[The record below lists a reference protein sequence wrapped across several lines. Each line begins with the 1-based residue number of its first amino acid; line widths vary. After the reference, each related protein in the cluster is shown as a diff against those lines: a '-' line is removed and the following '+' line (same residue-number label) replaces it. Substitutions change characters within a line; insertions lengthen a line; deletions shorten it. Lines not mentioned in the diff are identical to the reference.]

1 MESTVPSTDSRIKI
15 KLKPKIAATKPIPK
29 LLVPIAVATVKP
41 VLPAPNVV
49 LALKQIPSVP
59 KITATLNPVPKLIP
73 APAPDV
79 DDEDLLG
86 FPLYD
91 LRKHAGLSEGS
102 CNEKI
107 LELLDSLISLATKQ
121 KASSSGTEKTQ
132 NARRIASFIKARDA
146 IKDFKGEIKSGAQ
159 AQRDIP
165 SVGKGIAQRITE
177 YLKTGTLAELAV
189 ETDPET
195 QIILDLCTV
204 TGIGEERAK
213 ALLKLGVTS
222 VKDLREKYEKGI
234 IKVTKNQLTHH
245 MAVGL
250 KYYDDIKERMPW
262 SEADSITK
270 LLHKVISTV
279 DPKLIVSVCGSYRRM
294 KPTCGDIDVLI
305 THPDCI
311 EEDLLQVKSSL
322 PEIVKKLSKSNIL
335 VGDLTADGK
344 TKYMGICK
352 LDAED
357 PLCVGR
363 RIDIRFVTYSSYGA
377 AMLYFTGSGKF
388 NKIMRYY
395 ANQRGYTLNEY
406 GLFHYI
412 NGVKGEQVHT
422 YTENDIFRIL
432 NFVYLTPEER
442 DF

>member
-1 MESTVPSTDSRIKI
+1 MTSKLVPEIKI
-15 KLKPKIAATKPIPK
+15 KLKAQPKPTAISSV
-29 LLVPIAVATVKP
+29 LKP
-41 VLPAPNVV
+41 VIHTSAPV
-49 LALKQIPSVP
+49 AIK
-59 KITATLNPVPKLIP
+59 TVPKLQIKTP
-73 APAPDV
+73 PT

-91 LRKHAGLSEGS
+91 LRKHAGLSEDS

-107 LELLDSLISLATKQ
+107 LDMLDSLINHATKQ
-121 KASSSGTEKTQ
+121 KASSSGTDKAQ
-132 NARRIASFIKARDA
+132 HARRITSFIKARDA

-165 SVGKGIAQRITE
+165 GVGKGIAQRITE
-177 YLKTGTLAELAV
+177 YLKTGTLAELTM
-189 ETDPET
+189 EIDPET

-213 ALLKLGVTS
+213 ALLKLGVRS
-222 VKDLREKYEKGI
+222 VKDLKDKYEKGL

-262 SEADSITK
+262 SEADKITK
-270 LLHKVISTV
+270 MIHEVVATV
-279 DPKLIVSVCGSYRRM
+279 DPKLIVTVCGSYRRM

-311 EEDLLQVKSSL
+311 EDDTKSSL
-322 PEIVKKLSKSNIL
+322 PDIVKKLSKANIL

-357 PLCVGR
+357 PKCVGR
-363 RIDIRFVTYSSYGA
+363 RIDIRFVTYPSYGA

-406 GLFHYI
+406 GLFYYV
-412 NGVKGEQVHT
+412 NGVKGEQLHT
-422 YTENDIFRIL
+422 YTEEDIFRIL
-432 NFVYLTPEER
+432 NFVYLNPQQR